1 MKPAPFEYFA
11 PTDIAEALDLLAHY
25 GDEAKILAGGQSLM
39 PLMNMRLARPS
50 VLVDINR
57 LSALSHI
64 ALDTNGALAI
74 GALTRQRA
82 IERASLIQTHYPL
95 LAAVMPSIGHF
106 QIRNRGTIGGS
117 IVHADPAAEL
127 PALCLALEAEFV
139 LHSSVQQRTS
149 GRRISF
155 APISPRRSSPS
166 RCSRRSAFP
175 WQAQWRW
182 GFQDLPTRGDFAL
195 VGAVAVLRMDNGAVC
210 QAARLSMFG
219 VEAQSD
225 RRGRRRCC
233 QDNDW
238 RDGCSTSWRMSW
250 RPSWSRIRTYMPP
263 PSIAERSAGWSPVG
277 RSRWPSA
284 MRGDTTSDDSA
295 AEDSVDSER

>member
-11 PTDIAEALDLLAHY
+11 PTDMAEALDLLAHY

-39 PLMNMRLARPS
+39 PLMNMRLARPR

-64 ALDTNGALAI
+64 SLDADGALAI

-95 LAAVMPSIGHF
+95 LAAVMPSLGHF

-139 LHSSVQQRTS
+139 LRSAVQQRTIRAAGLLSHLSHHGDRARRDARRHPLSPLASSVALGLPGGLPS
-149 GRRISF
+149 GRGF
-155 APISPRRSSPS
+155 CTG
-166 RCSRRSAFP
+166 RC
-175 WQAQWRW
+175 
-182 GFQDLPTRGDFAL
+182 RG
-195 VGAVAVLRMDNGAVC
+195 
-210 QAARLSMFG
+210 
-219 VEAQSD
+219 
-225 RRGRRRCC
+225 
-233 QDNDW
+233 
-238 RDGCSTSWRMSW
+238 
-250 RPSWSRIRTYMPP
+250 
-263 PSIAERSAGWSPVG
+263 
-277 RSRWPSA
+277 
-284 MRGDTTSDDSA
+284 SA
-295 AEDSVDSER
+295 ADG